1 MGVQLI
7 SNKYDFAIIGGDL
20 RQAYMF
26 LDLIDKGYSV
36 VVYGFSPSS
45 IIKED
50 AFGKSLE
57 EVMSS
62 SRNLIIA
69 IPFSVDKVHLKS
81 QTNQADLTIENFINN
96 LSSYHRIYGGS
107 FNHELISSFD
117 KKQVFYCDLMK
128 KEEIM
133 LYNSIATAE
142 GAIAEALI
150 NSTCNLHDSS
160 ILVLGFG
167 RCGKTLANKLKGLS
181 ENVNI
186 AIRSSRARFE
196 ALTLGFNTVNFKD
209 LKNHIDQ
216 FDFVFN
222 TVPKLVLID
231 EILDKTKIDLT
242 IIDIASSPGGIDY
255 NYAEKINRNA
265 KLCLG
270 LPGKYSPKSSAE
282 FLSHCILSDL
292 RK

>member
-26 LDLIDKGYSV
+26 LYFMEKGYSV
-36 VVYGFSPSS
+36 ISYGLNTSS
-45 IIKED
+45 IVKES

-57 EVMSS
+57 EVMNSS
-62 SRNLIIA
+62 KNLIIP
-69 IPFSVDKVHLKS
+69 IPFSVDKVCLKS
-81 QTNQADLTIENFINN
+81 QTNPSDLTIENFINN
-96 LSSYHRIYGGS
+96 LNSCHRVYGGS
-107 FNHELISSFD
+107 FSQELISSLN
-117 KKQVFYCDLMK
+117 KKQVFHYDLMK
-128 KEEIM
+128 KEEIV

-142 GAIAEALI
+142 GAIAEAII
-150 NSTCNLHDSS
+150 NSTCNLHDSN

-167 RCGKTLANKLKGLS
+167 RCGKTLANKLIGLT
-181 ENVNI
+181 NHIKI
-186 AIRSSRARFE
+186 AIRSSTAKLE
-196 ALTLGFNTVNFKD
+196 ALTLGFNTIDFND
-209 LKNHIDQ
+209 LESHIGQ
-216 FDFVFN
+216 FDFIFN

-231 EILDKTKIDLT
+231 RMLDLTKAELT
-242 IIDIASSPGGIDY
+242 IIDIASSPGGVNY

-270 LPGKYSPKSSAE
+270 LPGKYSPKSSAK
-282 FLSHCILSDL
+282 FLSNCILSDL